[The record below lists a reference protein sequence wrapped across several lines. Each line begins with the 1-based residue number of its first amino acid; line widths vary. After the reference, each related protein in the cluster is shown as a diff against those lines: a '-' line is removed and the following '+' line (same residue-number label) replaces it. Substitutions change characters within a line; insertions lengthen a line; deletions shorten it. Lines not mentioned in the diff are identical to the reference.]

1 MRLLF
6 NSFRLSLSVYRCW
19 KALAS
24 DISHSS
30 LKPNN
35 IKLMRGI
42 VLVNKTW
49 LFVAIFFMFTGFKI
63 YDLAYYSTFKR
74 GFGHICLAMQYIK
87 ITQIFDA

>member
-1 MRLLF
+1 
-6 NSFRLSLSVYRCW
+6 
-19 KALAS
+19 
-24 DISHSS
+24 
-30 LKPNN
+30 
-35 IKLMRGI
+35 MRGI